1 MQINFYKFKKGEDKK
16 MKKEKISFLQL
27 ILIII
32 FTISFLISNII
43 ATKQIILPFNIT
55 MTSAII
61 LFPIVYVLSDVFS
74 EVYGYKW
81 SRNTRYIAFF
91 SNFFMVLIFTIAIKL
106 PSANTFTG
114 QEAMIQVL
122 GSTPKVLFASL
133 IAYFVGDF
141 VNDKVFEKMKQ
152 KKEGLEG
159 FKTRAIVSSI
169 LGELV
174 DSFIFL
180 PIIFMSIL
188 PIKVII
194 IMAIT
199 QALLKVSYEVLI
211 LPITTFVIKKIIK
224 YEENN

>member
-1 MQINFYKFKKGEDKK
+1 

-61 LFPIVYVLSDVFS
+61 LFPIVYVLSDIFS

-106 PSANTFTG
+106 PSASTFTG

-180 PIIFMSIL
+180 PIIFISIL
-188 PIKVII
+188 PVKVII

-199 QALLKVSYEVLI
+199 QALLKVFYEVLI

-224 YEENN
+224 YEEY